1 MKIARNTG
9 WVVVSRLKKMNKT
22 HFGFY
27 LIRFSGEKPVFLV
40 VIGPLSGEFW

>member
-1 MKIARNTG
+1 MK
-9 WVVVSRLKKMNKT
+9 KT

-40 VIGPLSGEFW
+40 EIGLSGEFW